1 MSIVSGFVSE
11 AASSQVV
18 VKLTDNAVLKKLTD
32 FGFGVVSNG
41 IPTILSITVSDENA
55 KARTLSMLRD
65 ERLCFSAGPNWCP
78 ADVFEYLRDQ
88 GMLSGPYRR
97 IAWHGPGSPVITEDC

>member
-1 MSIVSGFVSE
+1 MSGYVSE

-18 VKLTDNAVLKKLTD
+18 VKIEDNAILKKLTD
-32 FGFGVVSNG
+32 FGFGVISTG
-41 IPTILSITVSDENA
+41 IPKILSIKVPDEKA
-55 KARTLSMLRD
+55 KAQTLSMLRD

-88 GMLSGPYRR
+88 GMLSGFYRR
-97 IAWHGPGSPVITEDC
+97 IAWHGLGRPVITEDC